1 MNSKL
6 SDKSGIYAFRNLEN
20 GKVYVGQS
28 KNVLT
33 RKKQHERGD
42 TNNSRRFHNAMNK
55 HGAEGFE
62 FTVLEYCAIELL
74 DEREGYW
81 IVQLNS
87 LYPNGYNLTTGGGAF
102 QKHHEE
108 TKKKFSENQKKRYQ
122 SGEHLFAS
130 PEFQQ
135 KNSLRQKEEVRL
147 GTHITQ
153 QPEFKEKRRNTVQ
166 KLIDETGVFF
176 RHSTDEIERKRK
188 QQQELYAQGKGK
200 FQDPKLIEHNRQ
212 LVKQK
217 LADGTHHSQQSDWSE
232 KASKAAEK
240 QKKCVVLAIRTIDG
254 ETIERKYPSI
264 NEAENDLEM
273 GNSHLSALCNHKD
286 GVNTL
291 KCNLGRV
298 IRGAFG
304 ENPKWDLS
312 ELRLIPDTEFTR
324 SIRVVFTIQ
333 QTDESIIFKTYDSI
347 NQGCID
353 LNAQSS
359 AVKWIRRGKKYKST
373 KCGLGRII
381 KVEDI

>member
-1 MNSKL
+1 MKKITDST
-6 SDKSGIYAFRNLEN
+6 GIYAFRNKES

-28 KNVLT
+28 KKVLT

-55 HGAEGFE
+55 HGADGFE
-62 FTVLEYCAIELL
+62 FTILEYCDVELL

-81 IVQLNS
+81 INQLNS
-87 LYPNGYNLTTGGGAF
+87 LYPNGYNLTSGGGAF

-108 TKKKFSENQKKRYQ
+108 TKKKFSDNQKKRYQ

-130 PEFQQ
+130 TEFQK

-147 GTHITQ
+147 GTHVTQ
-153 QPEFKEKRRNTVQ
+153 QSEFKEKRSKTVQ
-166 KLIDETGVFF
+166 KKIQDTGVFF
-176 RHSTDEIERKRK
+176 RHSLETIDSYKK
-188 QQQELYAQGKGK
+188 KQQELYALGKGK
-200 FQDPKLIEHNRQ
+200 FQDPKLIENNKK

-217 LADGTHHSQQSDWSE
+217 LDEGTHHSQQPEWSSR
-232 KASKAAEK
+232 ASKAADK
-240 QKKCVVLAIRTIDG
+240 QKKCVVLAIRTLDG

-264 NEAENDLEM
+264 NEAEKDLEI
-273 GNSHLSALCNHKD
+273 GNSHLSALCNGKD

-298 IRGAFG
+298 IRGEFG
-304 ENPKWDLS
+304 ENPKWNLY
-312 ELRLIPDTEFTR
+312 ELQLISDSAFTK
-324 SIRVVFTIQ
+324 SIKVIFTIQ
-333 QTDESIIFKTYDSI
+333 KNDESIIFKTYDSM

-359 AVKWIRRGKKYKST
+359 AVKWIRRGRKYKST
-373 KCGLGRII
+373 KCDLGRII